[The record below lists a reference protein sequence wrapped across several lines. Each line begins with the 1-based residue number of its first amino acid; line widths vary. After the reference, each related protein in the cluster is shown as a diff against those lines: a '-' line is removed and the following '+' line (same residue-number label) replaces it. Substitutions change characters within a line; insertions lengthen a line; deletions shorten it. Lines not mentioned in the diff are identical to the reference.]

1 MRHYWL
7 CERWSEVLTLLYEEG
22 YGVILKV
29 PWPELAARENYNELL
44 EAQAVPIAAVAEF
57 HAYH

>member
-7 CERWSEVLTLLYEEG
+7 SERWSEVLTLLSEEG
-22 YGVILKV
+22 YGVMIKV

-44 EAQAVPIAAVAEF
+44 VA
-57 HAYH
+57 